1 MPLLKPEEVFKE
13 IRKLQKG
20 LRKYCHEAGCSYP
33 EEYPKS
39 CPNCCSKEFPIECAI
54 AWEASDRLDQILGLI
69 ESHLKQTLEENEYR
83 PRIARLNSL
92 SIWFL
97 SIWFHEMIKIIAITD
112 PRDNLL
118 YESLKEGFYLVEE
131 TYKIFK

>member
-13 IRKLQKG
+13 IRKLQKR

-39 CPNCCSKEFPIECAI
+39 CPNCCSKEFPIEYAI
-54 AWEASDRLDQILGLI
+54 AWEASDRLNQILCLI
-69 ESHLKQTLEENEYR
+69 ESHLKQTLEE
-83 PRIARLNSL
+83 LNSL
-92 SIWFL
+92 SIWFQ
-97 SIWFHEMIKIIAITD
+97 EMIKIIAITD

-131 TYKIFK
+131 TIKYSNNPKGGINV